1 MQMIFDETIPCLYE
15 SHLLLS
21 TSYPPA
27 SFSRLLWYSIINLH
41 HCIRFFSSEFHFSSS
56 WRWCL
61 AQSTTGPGL
70 IYIYGRKDDR
80 IGEFSLTRGALCSFL
95 PLVALHFFFSLA
107 SRFPPQHL
115 LAGHSCIVFSILLII
130 SSAAQEHRSISSM
143 SLLSIIYLPFSP
155 HII

>member
-1 MQMIFDETIPCLYE
+1 MIFDETIPCLYE

-27 SFSRLLWYSIINLH
+27 SFPRLLSFSIINLH

-80 IGEFSLTRGALCSFL
+80 IGEFALTREALCSFYL
-95 PLVALHFFFSLA
+95 WLLHIFLSLA
-107 SRFPPQHL
+107 SRFPHQHL